1 MKLSSRISVLF
12 VYFLIALAAG
22 CEGNRPEGRELVVA
36 LAVFPGEA
44 AHYRSFV
51 SDFERREHVHVE
63 IVAQSYDDILRALQ
77 AEASAGH
84 GRIDIAELDLAML
97 GEARASVRP
106 LDEAVGASQL
116 PLFPASAW
124 QAATVARSLYF
135 IPHRLM
141 WQAMIYNRVAVP
153 HPPRT
158 WAELQDFARLHPGK
172 LALKGARYEGN
183 VCDVMPFVWG
193 AGGDELA
200 PGSAG
205 SLRALDFIGS
215 LAPDLNPESAVF
227 REMSVL
233 EAQAR
238 GSVWI
243 HFNWPFAIGYL
254 ASKGLAPQVDLSAP
268 IPSGPDGTATPLGG
282 GYLAIS
288 RSAPHPELAAA
299 FLKYLLAPATQTR
312 LSRELG
318 WYGSVAPTSGSAEAT
333 LYAGF
338 AAMRP
343 YVRARPVICDYAK
356 LSNLWQNAV
365 REVLFGNEAPRA
377 ELENVAARF
386 KQQGACGETVTGTS
400 KDPGW

>member
-1 MKLSSRISVLF
+1 MKFSSRIPALF
-12 VYFLIALAAG
+12 ACFLIALAAG
-22 CEGNRPEGRELVVA
+22 CEGNRPGGRELVIA

-44 AHYRSFV
+44 ARYRSFV
-51 SDFERREHVHVE
+51 GDFERREHVHVE
-63 IVAQSYDDILRALQ
+63 IVAQSYDDILRALR

-84 GRIDIAELDLAML
+84 GRIDLAELDLAML
-97 GEARASVRP
+97 GEARASVRSV
-106 LDEAVGASQL
+106 DEIVGGSQRA
-116 PLFPASAW
+116 LFPESGW
-124 QAATVARSLYF
+124 QAATAGHHLYF

-141 WQAMIYNRVAVP
+141 WQAMIYNRLEVP
-153 HPPRT
+153 RPPRT
-158 WAELQDFARLHPGK
+158 WGELKELARLHPGK
-172 LALKGARYEGN
+172 LALKAARYEGN

-205 SLRALDFIGS
+205 SLRALDFLGS

-243 HFNWPFAIGYL
+243 HFNWPFAMGYL
-254 ASKGLAPQVDLSAP
+254 AGKGLAPQVDLSAP

-288 RSAPHPELAAA
+288 LSAPHPELAAA
-299 FLKYLLAPATQTR
+299 FLKYLLTPEAETR

-318 WYGSVAPTSGSAEAT
+318 WYGSVAPPGGSAEAA

-338 AAMRP
+338 TAMRP

-365 REVLFGNEAPRA
+365 REVLFGNEAPRP
-377 ELENVAARF
+377 ELEDVAAKF
-386 KQQGACGETVTGTS
+386 KQQGTCGDSG
-400 KDPGW
+400 G

>member
-1 MKLSSRISVLF
+1 MKLSSRIPALF
-12 VYFLIALAAG
+12 ACFLIALAVG
-22 CEGNRPEGRELVVA
+22 CEGKRPDGRELVIA

-51 SDFERREHVHVE
+51 SDFERREHAHVE
-63 IVAQSYDDILRALQ
+63 IVAQSYDDILRALR

-84 GRIDIAELDLAML
+84 GRLDLAELDLAML
-97 GEARASVRP
+97 GEARASARP
-106 LDEAVGASQL
+106 VDEIVGASQRV
-116 PLFPASAW
+116 LFPDSAW
-124 QAATVARSLYF
+124 QAATAAGHLYF

-141 WQAMIYNRVAVP
+141 WQAMIYNRLEVP
-153 HPPRT
+153 HPPRSWT
-158 WAELQDFARLHPGK
+158 ELQDFARRHPGK
-172 LALKGARYEGN
+172 LALKLARYEGN
-183 VCDVMPFVWG
+183 VCDVIPFVWS

-205 SLRALDFIGS
+205 SIRALDFIGS
-215 LAPDLNPESAVF
+215 LGPDLSSESAVF

-238 GSVWI
+238 GSVWV
-243 HFNWPFAIGYL
+243 HFNWPFAMGYL
-254 ASKGLAPQVDLSAP
+254 AGKGLAPQVDLSAP
-268 IPSGPDGTATPLGG
+268 IPSGPDGKATPLGG

-299 FLKYLLAPATQTR
+299 FLRYLLTPDVQTR

-318 WYGSVAPTSGSAEAT
+318 WYGSVAPASGSEEAT

-338 AAMRP
+338 TAMRP

-365 REVLFGNEAPRA
+365 REVLFGNEAPRS
-377 ELENVAARF
+377 ELEDVAVRF
-386 KQQGACGETVTGTS
+386 KQPDDVDDAGC
-400 KDPGW
+400 K

>member
-1 MKLSSRISVLF
+1 MKLSSRIPALF
-12 VYFLIALAAG
+12 ACFLIALAVG
-22 CEGNRPEGRELVVA
+22 CEGKRPDGRELVIA

-63 IVAQSYDDILRALQ
+63 IVAQSYDDILRALR

-84 GRIDIAELDLAML
+84 GRLDLAELDLAML
-97 GEARASVRP
+97 GEARASARR
-106 LDEAVGASQL
+106 LDEAVGAAQRA
-116 PLFPASAW
+116 LFPDSAW
-124 QAATVARSLYF
+124 QTATAAGHLYF

-141 WQAMIYNRVAVP
+141 WQAMIYNRLEVP

-158 WAELQDFARLHPGK
+158 WAELQHFARLHPGK
-172 LALKGARYEGN
+172 LALKAARYEGN
-183 VCDVMPFVWG
+183 VCDVMPFVWSD
-193 AGGDELA
+193 GGDELA

-215 LAPDLNPESAVF
+215 LGPDLNSESAVF

-243 HFNWPFAIGYL
+243 HFNWPFAMGYL
-254 ASKGLAPQVDLSAP
+254 AGKGLAPQVDLSAP
-268 IPSGPDGTATPLGG
+268 IPTGPDGTATPLGG

-299 FLKYLLAPATQTR
+299 FFKYLLTPEAQTR

-318 WYGSVAPTSGSAEAT
+318 WYGSVAPASGSAEAT

-338 AAMRP
+338 TAMRP

-365 REVLFGNEAPRA
+365 REVLFGNKAPRS
-377 ELENVAARF
+377 ELEDVAVRF
-386 KQQGACGETVTGTS
+386 KQPDDVDDAGC
-400 KDPGW
+400 K

>member
-1 MKLSSRISVLF
+1 MKSSSRISALF

-22 CEGNRPEGRELVVA
+22 CEGNRPDGRVLVIA

-63 IVAQSYDDILRALQ
+63 IVAQSYDDILRALR
-77 AEASAGH
+77 AEASAEH
-84 GRIDIAELDLAML
+84 GRVDLAELDLAML

-106 LDEAVGASQL
+106 VDQIVGASQRA
-116 PLFPASAW
+116 LFPDNAW
-124 QAATVARSLYF
+124 QAATAAGHLYF

-141 WQAMIYNRVAVP
+141 WQAMIYNRLEVP
-153 HPPRT
+153 RPPRT

-172 LALKGARYEGN
+172 LALKAARYEGN

-193 AGGDELA
+193 AGGDEVA

-205 SLRALDFIGS
+205 SIRALDFIGS
-215 LAPDLNPESAVF
+215 LGPDLNPESAVF

-243 HFNWPFAIGYL
+243 HFNWPFAMGYL
-254 ASKGLAPQVDLSAP
+254 AGKGLAPQVDLSAP
-268 IPSGPDGTATPLGG
+268 IPTGPDGTATPLGG

-299 FLKYLLAPATQTR
+299 FLKYLLTPEAQTR

-318 WYGSVAPTSGSAEAT
+318 WYGSVAPASGSAEAT

-338 AAMRP
+338 TAMRP

-365 REVLFGNEAPRA
+365 RDVLFGNEAPRS
-377 ELENVAARF
+377 ELEDVAARF
-386 KQQGACGETVTGTS
+386 KQSDEVNDAGC
-400 KDPGW
+400 K

>member
-1 MKLSSRISVLF
+1 MKFSSRISALF

-22 CEGNRPEGRELVVA
+22 CEGNRPDGRELVIA

-63 IVAQSYDDILRALQ
+63 IVAQSYDDILRALR

-84 GRIDIAELDLAML
+84 GRLDLAELDLAML

-106 LDEAVGASQL
+106 VDQIVGASQRA
-116 PLFPASAW
+116 LFPDNAW
-124 QAATVARSLYF
+124 QAATAAGHLYF

-141 WQAMIYNRVAVP
+141 WQAMIYNRLEVP
-153 HPPRT
+153 RPPRT
-158 WAELQDFARLHPGK
+158 WAELQDFARLHSGK
-172 LALKGARYEGN
+172 LALKAARYEGN
-183 VCDVMPFVWG
+183 VCDAMPFVWS
-193 AGGDELA
+193 AGGDELT

-205 SLRALDFIGS
+205 SIRALDFIGS
-215 LAPDLNPESAVF
+215 LGPDLNPESAVF

-243 HFNWPFAIGYL
+243 HFNWPFAMGYL
-254 ASKGLAPQVDLSAP
+254 AGKGLAPQVDLSAP
-268 IPSGPDGTATPLGG
+268 IPSGPDGMATPLGG

-288 RSAPHPELAAA
+288 RSAPHRELATA
-299 FLKYLLAPATQTR
+299 FLKYLLTPEAQTQ

-318 WYGSVAPTSGSAEAT
+318 WYGSVAPASGSAEAT

-338 AAMRP
+338 TAMRP

-365 REVLFGNEAPRA
+365 REVLFGNEAPQS
-377 ELENVAARF
+377 ELEDVAVRF
-386 KQQGACGETVTGTS
+386 KQPSSGAATDC
-400 KDPGW
+400 D

>member
-1 MKLSSRISVLF
+1 MKLSWRISALF
-12 VYFLIALAAG
+12 ACFLIALAAG
-22 CEGNRPEGRELVVA
+22 CEGNRPGGRELVIA

-63 IVAQSYDDILRALQ
+63 IVAQSYDDILRALR
-77 AEASAGH
+77 AEASAEH
-84 GRIDIAELDLAML
+84 GRLDLAELDLAML
-97 GEARASVRP
+97 GEAQVSVRSV
-106 LDEAVGASQL
+106 DEIAGASQRA
-116 PLFPASAW
+116 LFPDSAW
-124 QAATVARSLYF
+124 QAATTAGHLYF

-141 WQAMIYNRVAVP
+141 WQAMIYNRVEVP

-183 VCDVMPFVWG
+183 VCDVMPFVWS
-193 AGGDELA
+193 AGGDELV

-243 HFNWPFAIGYL
+243 HFNWPFAMGYL
-254 ASKGLAPQVDLSAP
+254 AGKGLAPQVDLSAP

-299 FLKYLLAPATQTR
+299 FLKYLLTPEAQTR

-318 WYGSVAPTSGSAEAT
+318 WYWSVAPASGSAEAT
-333 LYAGF
+333 LYTGF
-338 AAMRP
+338 TAMRP
-343 YVRARPVICDYAK
+343 YVRARPVICNYAK

-377 ELENVAARF
+377 ELEDVAARF
-386 KQQGACGETVTGTS
+386 KRQGICSETNTS
-400 KDPGW
+400 TANDSGG